1 MKSGLARHELVFFD
15 YWMTMFELLKL
26 GLPWDVI
33 NNLSVQDMAYVIGFH
48 QARMERENEQRAEME
63 AKSLSRY

>member
-1 MKSGLARHELVFFD
+1 
-15 YWMTMFELLKL
+15 L

-48 QARMERENEQRAEME
+48 QARIERENEQRAEME